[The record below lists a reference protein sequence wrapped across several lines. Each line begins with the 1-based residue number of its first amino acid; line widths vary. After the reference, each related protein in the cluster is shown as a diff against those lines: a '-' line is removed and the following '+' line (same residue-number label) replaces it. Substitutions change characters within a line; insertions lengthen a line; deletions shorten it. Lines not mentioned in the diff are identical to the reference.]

1 MAHSRRT
8 ARTSPPHRWPGDS
21 GGMPTN
27 AEHPHGDTTAD
38 TPGHSSSPWDLTTEP
53 TQPTSVE
60 SPWVTPPAAGGTAS
74 PAPPVVGP
82 PSGTHRLPPWRRRA
96 VGTATLVA
104 VALGGGATGAAVTAR
119 YVGGR
124 TTTVTTSATPADLT
138 GTSSAPTE
146 PLAQVAAAVQP
157 SVVSVTVT
165 TSSGGDE
172 GSGVILR
179 SDGTILTNNHVVE
192 AAASAGAGGI
202 TVKFANGKTA
212 DASIVGRDPATDLA
226 IIRAKDVSGL
236 TPATLGSTSTVHV
249 GDTVLA
255 IGSPLGLEGSVSAGI
270 VSALHRTV
278 NLGSSQSPSP
288 GRLPQRSQASAA
300 AVGDAVQTDAAI
312 NPGNSGGPLVDDQ
325 GRVIGINTAIASLG
339 SSSASGQS
347 GNIGVGFAIPVDEA
361 RTVAD
366 QLMTGQTPAHA
377 VLGVSITDNT
387 GGGALV
393 GTVAPGSAAAAAGLR
408 EGDVI
413 TALDDSAFGG
423 ADDLTA
429 AVRTHKPGDRVTIHF
444 TRDGAAQTTAVT
456 MGSTTGG

>member
-1 MAHSRRT
+1 MT
-8 ARTSPPHRWPGDS
+8 
-21 GGMPTN
+21 TN
-27 AEHPHGDTTAD
+27 AEHPHVDTTAEM
-38 TPGHSSSPWDLTTEP
+38 PGHSPSPWDPTTGS
-53 TQPTSVE
+53 TSAASAE
-60 SPWVTPPAAGGTAS
+60 SPWFTPPAAPAAGGGGTAL
-74 PAPPVVGP
+74 PPPPVAGP
-82 PSGTHRLPPWRRRA
+82 PSGTHRLPPWRQRA

-124 TTTVTTSATPADLT
+124 TTTVTTSATPAGLT

-408 EGDVI
+408 AGDVI
-413 TALDDSAFGG
+413 TALDDTAVGG

>member
-1 MAHSRRT
+1 MT
-8 ARTSPPHRWPGDS
+8 
-21 GGMPTN
+21 TN
-27 AEHPHGDTTAD
+27 AEHPHVDTTAEM
-38 TPGHSSSPWDLTTEP
+38 PGHSPSPWDPTTGS
-53 TQPTSVE
+53 TSAASAE
-60 SPWVTPPAAGGTAS
+60 SPWFTPPAAPAAGGGGTAL
-74 PAPPVVGP
+74 PPPPVAGP
-82 PSGTHRLPPWRRRA
+82 PSGMHRLPPWRRRA

-124 TTTVTTSATPADLT
+124 TTTVTTSATPAGLI

-202 TVKFANGKTA
+202 IVKFANGKTA

-312 NPGNSGGPLVDDQ
+312 NPGNSGGPL
-325 GRVIGINTAIASLG
+325 
-339 SSSASGQS
+339 
-347 GNIGVGFAIPVDEA
+347 DEA

-408 EGDVI
+408 AGDVI

-444 TRDGAAQTTAVT
+444 ARDGAAQTTAVT

>member
-74 PAPPVVGP
+74 PAPPVAGP

-96 VGTATLVA
+96 VGTATRVA

-124 TTTVTTSATPADLT
+124 TTTVTTSATPAGLT

-192 AAASAGAGGI
+192 AAASTTWLLVRMVPSERRMTPDPSSPPLDVV
-202 TVKFANGKTA
+202 TVTE
-212 DASIVGRDPATDLA
+212 T
-226 IIRAKDVSGL
+226 
-236 TPATLGSTSTVHV
+236 TLGWTAAATCAS
-249 GDTVLA
+249 
-255 IGSPLGLEGSVSAGI
+255 GSVGALDVPVSPAG
-270 VSALHRTV
+270 VALVVTV
-278 NLGSSQSPSP
+278 VVRPPTYRAVTAAPVAPPPRATATRVAVPTARRRHG
-288 GRLPQRSQASAA
+288 GRRCVP
-300 AVGDAVQTDAAI
+300 D
-312 NPGNSGGPLVDDQ
+312 GGP
-325 GRVIGINTAIASLG
+325 A
-339 SSSASGQS
+339 
-347 GNIGVGFAIPVDEA
+347 
-361 RTVAD
+361 
-366 QLMTGQTPAHA
+366 
-377 VLGVSITDNT
+377 T
-387 GGGALV
+387 GGGGSAVPSPPAAGAAGGVNHGDSAEAAEVDPVVVSHGEGLCPGISAVVSTCGCSALV
-393 GTVAPGSAAAAAGLR
+393 VMPAESPGHLCGPTVRAHSP
-408 EGDVI
+408 
-413 TALDDSAFGG
+413 
-423 ADDLTA
+423 
-429 AVRTHKPGDRVTIHF
+429 H
-444 TRDGAAQTTAVT
+444 
-456 MGSTTGG
+456 